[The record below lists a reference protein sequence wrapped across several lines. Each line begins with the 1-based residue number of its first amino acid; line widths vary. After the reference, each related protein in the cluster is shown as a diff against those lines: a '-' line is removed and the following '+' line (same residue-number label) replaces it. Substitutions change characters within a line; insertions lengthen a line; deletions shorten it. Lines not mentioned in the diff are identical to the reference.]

1 MVTRRPTVVQLKKAS
16 ESSKEAILTLQLGKM
31 KGSIDDEVFD
41 RIIKKIKTEF
51 VNNRVAYRG
60 ELIIEITAPGLP
72 NINFTDLPG
81 LITTTENKKLGDI
94 GEEEQIGIK
103 QLVESYIVR
112 ENTTLVVV
120 ELATIDDLD
129 ASQVSPL
136 LR

>member
-16 ESSKEAILTLQLGKM
+16 ESSKEATLTLQLGKL
-31 KGSIDDEVFD
+31 KGSIYDEVFD
-41 RIIKKIKTEF
+41 VIINKIKTDF
-51 VNNRVAYRG
+51 NNNRVAYRG
-60 ELIIEITAPGLP
+60 ELVIEITAPGLP

-81 LITTTENKKLGDI
+81 LVTATESRLGDI
-94 GEEEQIGIK
+94 SEEEQIGIR